1 MKVVVNDVTSTLH
14 LEDCTMEMEGVYE
27 CRISNKLAHDKT
39 KASLIVSGKWNPD
52 TFLCHP

>member
-1 MKVVVNDVTSTLH
+1 MVNDVTSTLH